1 MAILNSLRN
10 LFGRAPA
17 DGVDPVEV
25 ARASARDAREAADEM
40 KALVARVREDHGAS
54 IAKVEGE
61 LARLSVRVESMP
73 EMRAQLE
80 QFVQSLGRTM
90 TSAAERL
97 ETVDD
102 RIHQLEQQARAQTE
116 IIALSRTELDRQ
128 GRTVGGLDAQL
139 KSLEAATE
147 RLAAASAATEALV
160 RDLESRRVRST
171 VALVAAIAAVC
182 LALVAFV
189 VARSG

>member
-1 MAILNSLRN
+1 VAILNSLRN

-40 KALVARVREDHGAS
+40 KSLVARVREDHGAS

-139 KSLEAATE
+139 KSLEAAIE

>member
-17 DGVDPVEV
+17 DGVDPAEV

-90 TSAAERL
+90 TSAADRL

-128 GRTVGGLDAQL
+128 GRVVGGLDAQL

-160 RDLESRRVRST
+160 RDLESRRVRSSI
-171 VALVAAIAAVC
+171 ALYAAIAAVC
-182 LALVAFV
+182 LALVAIV
-189 VARSG
+189 AARSG

>member
-40 KALVARVREDHGAS
+40 KSLVARVREDHGAS

-139 KSLEAATE
+139 KSLEAAIE